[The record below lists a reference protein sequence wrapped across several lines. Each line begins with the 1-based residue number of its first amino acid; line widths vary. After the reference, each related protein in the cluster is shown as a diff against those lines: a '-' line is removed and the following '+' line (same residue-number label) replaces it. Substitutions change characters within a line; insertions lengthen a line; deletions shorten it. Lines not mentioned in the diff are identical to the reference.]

1 MQKTLYTGS
10 SKKEVVIHVYVDGG
24 TRGNQI
30 CLIDGRR
37 KILKT
42 RRGKLTNN
50 ELEYLAVIYGL
61 QYIINHYQNRV
72 VHLYS
77 DSKLI
82 VQQVN
87 GHWKVTTQSLFLLHL
102 KADRLLEKSGVIL
115 KWTPRDFNLAG
126 IYLEELWDK

>member
-10 SKKEVVIHVYVDGG
+10 SKRKVVIHVYVDGG

-37 KILKT
+37 KILKH

-126 IYLEELWDK
+126 VYLEELWDK